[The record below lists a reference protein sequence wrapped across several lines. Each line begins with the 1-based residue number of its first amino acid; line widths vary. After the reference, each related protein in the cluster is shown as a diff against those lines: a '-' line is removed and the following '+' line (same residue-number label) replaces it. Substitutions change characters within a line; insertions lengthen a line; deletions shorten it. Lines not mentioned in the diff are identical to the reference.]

1 MRALNEFQNIR
12 TMSQPDDLLDDE
24 IEVEDLL
31 PIPGIGRAVELT
43 VQMKTSGMRLDQYL
57 VKQFPD
63 FSRSVLQKAIE
74 SDTVT
79 INAQP
84 TKRSARVKQGDSVRV
99 WLPVPERAEPTP
111 EDIPLEVLYE
121 DDYIAVVNKPFNM
134 VVHPARGNWG
144 GTLVNALAF
153 RFQHLSKI
161 NGDYRP
167 GIVHR
172 LDRDTSGVI
181 LVAKEEKAHRELG
194 MQFETR
200 KIFKEY
206 VAITAGLLDRDSDY
220 IERRIGHHPHDRI
233 KMIVTDDEEKG
244 KDACTYYEVVER
256 FKGYTFVR
264 CQPRTGRTHQIR
276 VHLASVGA
284 PVLADKTYSGRD
296 SFRLSDLVPGLEKE
310 KDEVLLPRQALH
322 ALRLRLFHPH
332 TKQPLAVEAPLPPEF
347 VRTLAALRAY
357 RK

>member
-1 MRALNEFQNIR
+1 
-12 TMSQPDDLLDDE
+12 MSQIEDLLDDD
-24 IEVEDLL
+24 VADDLE

-43 VQMKTSGMRLDQYL
+43 VQLKTSGMRLDQYL
-57 VKQFPD
+57 VMQFPD
-63 FSRSVLQKAIE
+63 FSRSVIQKAIE
-74 SDTVT
+74 ADTVS
-79 INAQP
+79 IDDHP
-84 TKRSARVKQGDSVRV
+84 VKRSTKVKQGDRVRV
-99 WLPVPERAEPTP
+99 WLPVPDRPEPIP
-111 EDIPLEVLYE
+111 EDIPLDVLFE
-121 DDYIAVVNKPFNM
+121 DDYLAVVNKPFNM

-153 RFQHLSKI
+153 RFKHLSKL

-172 LDRDTSGVI
+172 LDRDTSGAI
-181 LVAKEEKAHRELG
+181 LVAKEEKAHRDLS
-194 MQFETR
+194 MQFESR

-206 VAITAGLLDRDSDY
+206 AAITHGVLDRDSDY

-256 FKGYTFVR
+256 FKGHTFVR

-276 VHLASVGA
+276 VHLASVGC

-296 SFRLSDLVPGLEKE
+296 AFRLSDLVPHLEKE
-310 KDEVLLPRQALH
+310 KDEVLMHRQALH
-322 ALRLRLFHPH
+322 ALRLRFFHPH
-332 TKQPLAVEAPLPPEF
+332 TKEPIAVEAPLPAEF
-347 VRTLAALRAY
+347 VKTLETLRTY